1 MLERGEPSETLRETV
16 AVLND
21 GGSSAGGDLRSGA
34 NLASIALRMKRT
46 IWISA
51 VTLIAAGIVIAQ
63 GPAGQAE
70 RQPPAPGQS
79 PASRPPPQT
88 VTPQTYPA
96 EQIQAGEGRFASQC
110 GFCHGRD
117 AAGGET
123 GPDLTRSALVAQD
136 TRGDKIGPL
145 LKAGRPERGMPS
157 FDLTAAD
164 LGDLV
169 AFIHAQKAKFETL
182 GGGRRSVDAADLA
195 TGKADAGRRYFNR
208 KGGCAGC
215 HSASGDLAGIAS
227 RYQGLQLLQR
237 MLYPSGQ
244 PAPAAPKVS
253 FTLPEGQTVV
263 APLAGQDEFTIT
275 VLDPTGARQTYA
287 RSAVKF
293 KIDDPM
299 SAHFDQLGKYTDK
312 DMHDVFA
319 YLETLK

>member
-1 MLERGEPSETLRETV
+1 
-16 AVLND
+16 
-21 GGSSAGGDLRSGA
+21 
-34 NLASIALRMKRT
+34 MKP
-46 IWISA
+46 IIKISV
-51 VTLIAAGIVIAQ
+51 VTLLAARSVIAQ
-63 GPAGQAE
+63 APAGQA
-70 RQPPAPGQS
+70 QAKVPAPGKS
-79 PASRPPPQT
+79 PASLPPPQT
-88 VTPQTYPA
+88 VTPQTYPV
-96 EQIQAGEGRFASQC
+96 EQIQAGEGRFTSQC

-145 LKAGRPERGMPS
+145 LKAGRPDRGMPS
-157 FDLTAAD
+157 FELSAAEVD
-164 LGDLV
+164 ALV
-169 AFIHAQKAKFETL
+169 AFIHAQKTKFEAL
-182 GGGRRSVDAADLA
+182 GGGRRAVDAADLE

-215 HSASGDLAGIAS
+215 HSPSGDLAGIAS
-227 RYQGLQLLQR
+227 RYRGLQLLQH

-244 PAPAAPKVS
+244 PAPAPPKVS

-275 VLDPTGARQTYA
+275 VLDPAGARQTYA
-287 RSAVKF
+287 KSAVKF

>member
-1 MLERGEPSETLRETV
+1 MRQ
-16 AVLND
+16 
-21 GGSSAGGDLRSGA
+21 
-34 NLASIALRMKRT
+34 T
-46 IWISA
+46 IWISVVA
-51 VTLIAAGIVIAQ
+51 LMAAGTLIAQ
-63 GPAGQAE
+63 GTAGQTS
-70 RQPPAPGQS
+70 APGKGQAKSADPAQS
-79 PASRPPPQT
+79 PASLLPPQT

-96 EQIQAGEGRFASQC
+96 EQIQAGEARFTALC

-145 LKAGRPERGMPS
+145 LSTGRPQRGMPS
-157 FDLTAAD
+157 FDLTATD
-164 LGDLV
+164 LGALV
-169 AFIHAQKAKFETL
+169 AFIHAQKTKFETF

-195 TGKADAGRRYFNR
+195 TGKADAGRRYFNGT
-208 KGGCAGC
+208 GGCSGC
-215 HSASGDLAGIAS
+215 HSPTRDLAGIAS

-244 PAPAAPKVS
+244 PAPAPPKVS
-253 FTLPEGQTVV
+253 LTLPGGRAVTE
-263 APLAGQDEFTIT
+263 PLADEDEFTIT
-275 VLDPTGARQTYA
+275 VLDPAGARQTYA

-293 KIDDPM
+293 TTNDPL
-299 SAHFDQLGKYTDK
+299 SAHFDQLGIYTDS

>member
-1 MLERGEPSETLRETV
+1 MRL
-16 AVLND
+16 
-21 GGSSAGGDLRSGA
+21 
-34 NLASIALRMKRT
+34 IIK
-46 IWISA
+46 ISV
-51 VTLIAAGIVIAQ
+51 VTLLAAASVLAQ
-63 GPAGQAE
+63 APAGQAKT
-70 RQPPAPGQS
+70 QPPVPGQS
-79 PASRPPPQT
+79 PASLPPPQT
-88 VTPQTYPA
+88 VTPQTYPV
-96 EQIQAGEGRFASQC
+96 EQIQAGEGRFTSQC

-145 LKAGRPERGMPS
+145 LRRGRPERGMPS

-164 LGDLV
+164 LGALV
-169 AFIHAQKAKFETL
+169 AFIHAQKTKFETL
-182 GGGRRSVDAADLA
+182 GGGRRAVDAADLA

-208 KGGCAGC
+208 KGGCSGC
-215 HSASGDLAGIAS
+215 HSATGDLAHIAS

-244 PAPAAPKVS
+244 PAPAPPKVS
-253 FTLPEGQTVV
+253 LTLPEGQSIV

-275 VLDPTGARQTYA
+275 VLDPAGARKMYA

-312 DMHDVFA
+312 DMHDVYA